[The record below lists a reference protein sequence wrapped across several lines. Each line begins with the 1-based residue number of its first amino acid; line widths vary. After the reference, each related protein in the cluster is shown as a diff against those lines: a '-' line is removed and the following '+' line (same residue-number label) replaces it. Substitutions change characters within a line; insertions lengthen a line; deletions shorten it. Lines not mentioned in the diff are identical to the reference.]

1 MAVRINFEKYD
12 SPFIFIA
19 MKNTLITITAIVTTV
34 LLQSCKKNESP
45 TEQPVPANCKIVSF
59 QSFDTSYTNGTISKY
74 SIRNHQFEYNSAGL
88 MIKRTYSTQ
97 AKTLVNSS
105 YMQEYY
111 NEVIWRYN
119 DNKYLQQK
127 NDSAVY
133 NPSTGLAV
141 TQVYKYD
148 YSYSQNKLTG
158 IQTLFSTSFSNTVN
172 TSSTKTSYEYNSSSQ
187 IIKETESLL
196 TNGNYQPIR
205 VKNFTYTNNIL
216 SSLTETRTDG
226 KSIIYK
232 LNSSGSLLQT
242 QSGDG
247 TVSDYEYNN
256 KGELI
261 RYTAINTGKLLYN
274 VLYSYHDVKNF
285 EALLNPPIEGFPYPA
300 FSPSSAN
307 AFKQVQSTSYDP
319 NGNAYVLDEN
329 STINSTNRK
338 GYPES
343 ITGVLKTGAGEVIS
357 KSNSSLVYR
366 DCTD

>member
-1 MAVRINFEKYD
+1 
-12 SPFIFIA
+12 
-19 MKNTLITITAIVTTV
+19 
-34 LLQSCKKNESP
+34 
-45 TEQPVPANCKIVSF
+45 
-59 QSFDTSYTNGTISKY
+59 
-74 SIRNHQFEYNSAGL
+74 

-97 AKTLVNSS
+97 AKNLVSSS

-111 NEVIWRYN
+111 NETIWRYH

-133 NPSTGLAV
+133 NPSTGVAV
-141 TQVYKYD
+141 THVYKHD

-158 IQTLFSTSFSNTVN
+158 IQTLFSTSFGNTVN
-172 TSSTKTSYEYNSSSQ
+172 TSSTRMSYEYNSSSQ
-187 IIKETESLL
+187 VIKETESLL
-196 TNGNYQPIR
+196 TNGNYQPIS
-205 VKNFTYTNNIL
+205 VKNFSYTNNIL

-232 LNSSGSLLQT
+232 LNSSGLLLQT

-261 RYTAINTGKLLYN
+261 RYTAINAGKLLYN
-274 VLYSYHDVKNF
+274 ILYSYHDVKNF
-285 EALLNPPIEGFPYPA
+285 EALLNPPIEGFPYPT

-319 NGNAYVLDEN
+319 NGNAFGLDEN
-329 STINSTNRK
+329 FIINSTNRK

-343 ITGVLKTGAGEVIS
+343 ITGLLKNGAGEVLT
-357 KSNSSLVYR
+357 KSNSSLIYR